1 MTSWPFMVE
10 DELRLFPIP
19 GRFACSSAEGVQEAC
34 LQEMGLAM
42 LSYWDVEAEAATGR
56 LRSIA
61 FADAEA
67 QNLPIWALM
76 PSSKSV
82 PTRVR
87 LLIDDLRRCLQTA
100 PSAAGD
106 SQSR

>member
-19 GRFACSSAEGVQEAC
+19 GRFAC

-42 LSYWDVEAEAATGR
+42 LSYWDVEAEVATGR

-87 LLIDDLRRCLQTA
+87 LLIDELRRCLQTA